1 MPKPEWGVKRTC
13 LTCAARFF
21 DLMKDPIV
29 CPKCGATFD
38 VAVMV
43 KAKRMKVEKAVAVPV
58 IDDEDEPI
66 RGDDDEEEE
75 DLVEDEDDDVD
86 PILDE
91 EEEDEEPKPIKKV
104 AVARPDVDVNVDDD
118 PVDEED
124 ELDGFE
130 DDVLLGETEDDD
142 TIEDLGE
149 VPGDTKEEP

>member
-1 MPKPEWGVKRTC
+1 MPKAEWGSKRTC

-29 CPKCGATFD
+29 CPKCGAQFD

-43 KAKRMKVEKAVAVPV
+43 KAKRMKVEKAVPVPV
-58 IDDEDEPI
+58 IDDEEDPI
-66 RGDDDEEEE
+66 RDDEDEED
-75 DLVEDEDDDVD
+75 DLVEDDDDDEVD

-91 EEEDEEPKPIKKV
+91 EEEEDAPKVVKKV

-124 ELDGFE
+124 DLDGFE

-142 TIEDLGE
+142 AIEDLGD
-149 VPGDTKEEP
+149 VPGDPKEEP